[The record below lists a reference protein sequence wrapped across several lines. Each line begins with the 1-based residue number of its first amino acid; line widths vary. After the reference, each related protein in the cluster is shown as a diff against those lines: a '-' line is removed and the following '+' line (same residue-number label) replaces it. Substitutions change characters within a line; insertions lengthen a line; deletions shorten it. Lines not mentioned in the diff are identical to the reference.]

1 MNPNNQLLY
10 NSVGTILEMLYDRGY
25 DMSGI
30 NKDDIYTSLTNKNN
44 HTISIITGEKVI
56 DVIYYLPFK
65 FKLAEA
71 RAVINI
77 NPKADLTIIVLNDKL
92 SANNTKSVLELGKNI
107 NIFEIKELQFNITKH
122 ILVPKHEIIR
132 EEEIIADVVL
142 RYNIKTKFQLPHI
155 LKTDPMSRYLGLKTG
170 DMVKI
175 IRTSPSAGEYIGYRV
190 CL

>member
-1 MNPNNQLLY
+1 MNPNNMLLY
-10 NSVGTILEMLYDRGY
+10 NSVGTILEMLNDRGY

-30 NKDDIYTSLTNKNN
+30 NKDDIYTGLTNKNN
-44 HTISIITGEKVI
+44 HTISMVI
-56 DVIYYLPFK
+56 GDEVIEVIYYLPSK

-71 RAVINI
+71 RTVINI
-77 NPKADLTIIVLNDKL
+77 NPKAKLTIIVLNDKL
-92 SANNTKSVLELGKNI
+92 SANNTKSVLELGQNI
-107 NIFEIKELQFNITKH
+107 NIFEIRELQFNITKH

-132 EEEIIADVVL
+132 DDDIITDIVL

-155 LKTDPMSRYLGLKTG
+155 LKSDPMSRYLGLKTG

-175 IRTSPSAGEYIGYRV
+175 TRTSPSAGEYIGYRV